1 MLSVP
6 KSRVNIKYVKHIGN
20 ATEQR
25 ELPNRMLVL
34 GDFTLREP
42 DPDETLADREKIEV
56 NRKNFNDVM
65 KKQKLN
71 LDITVPN
78 HLSSQEG
85 GDMKVNLKIDG
96 LDSFRPEAIV
106 PQVDELKKIQELRN
120 LLQNLKSQVVSR
132 RQFRRELEKIVQGDL
147 DSVMKEFASLGYLP
161 EESKEDESENK

>member
-34 GDFTLREP
+34 GDFTLKEP
-42 DPDETLADREKIEV
+42 DPDKTLADREKLEI

-65 KKQKLN
+65 KNQKLN
-71 LDITVPN
+71 LDLTVPDR
-78 HLSSQEG
+78 LSSKAG
-85 GDMKVNLKIDG
+85 GDMKVNLRIDG

-120 LLQNLKSQVVSR
+120 LLLNLKSQVVSR
-132 RQFRRELEKIVQGDL
+132 RQFRRELERIVQGDL
-147 DSVMKEFASLGYLP
+147 DTVMKEFASLGYLP
-161 EESKEDESENK
+161 DESKEEEEK